1 MASPHGPNNPSRGV
15 RNNNPGNIE
24 KSRDRWKGLA
34 DRQPDSRFFTFT
46 EAKWGIRAMARI
58 LQNYQARYGL
68 NTIEEIIHRWAPPVE
83 NNTAAYVNAVAR
95 ETGLGKNQK
104 LDLKR
109 HEHLFPL
116 VKAIIRHENGYAPY
130 RDAEIDEG
138 LALAG
143 VKPPAPPTKAPPRS
157 IDSAVPPKGRLKKAA
172 NENFKGKNREPPAP
186 EKPAPK
192 KMPARKPACKRIGGF
207 DG

>member
-1 MASPHGPNNPSRGV
+1 MASRHGPNNPSRGV

-34 DRQPDSRFFTFT
+34 ANQPDSRFFTFS

-58 LQNYQARYGL
+58 LQNYQKKYGL
-68 NTIEEIIHRWAPPVE
+68 DTIEQVIDRWAPPVE
-83 NNTAAYVNAVAR
+83 NNTSAYVKAVAKD
-95 ETGLGKNQK
+95 TGFDKDQK

-116 VKAIIRHENGYAPY
+116 VKAIIRHENGYTPY
-130 RDAEIDEG
+130 HDAEINEG

-143 VKPPAPPTKAPPRS
+143 VKPPAPPAQAPPKS
-157 IDSAVPPKGRLKKAA
+157 IASAIPPKGRLKKAA
-172 NENFKGKNREPPAP
+172 NENFENKKQKRQTPK
-186 EKPAPK
+186 KPAPN
-192 KMPARKPACKRIGGF
+192 RRGF
-207 DG
+207 RL